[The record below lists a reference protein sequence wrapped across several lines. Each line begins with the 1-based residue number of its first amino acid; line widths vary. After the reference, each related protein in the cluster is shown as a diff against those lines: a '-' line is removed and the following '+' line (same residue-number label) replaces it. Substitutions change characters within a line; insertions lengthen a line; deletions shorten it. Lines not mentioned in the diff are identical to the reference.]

1 MLTVVSPAT
10 MQWAHQQLA
19 EWVYLG
25 VCYVHEAVCDMLAWV
40 SGQAGTVV
48 LALTRPLERLNL

>member
-1 MLTVVSPAT
+1 